1 MLTTSVDERW
11 NSVTFAPL
19 ECRSCAMSW
28 PLLPV
33 PITMARLP
41 FQFSPSSYWLECIT
55 LPAKSFRPAISGT
68 LGMPLTPVASTTWR
82 GCMVRLAPS
91 ARRSVTVQRPSFSS

>member
-1 MLTTSVDERW
+1 MLTISVEERCTSVT
-11 NSVTFAPL
+11 SAPL

-33 PITMARLP
+33 PITIARLP

-55 LPAKSFRPAISGT
+55 LPAKSFRPAMSGM

-82 GCMVRLAPS
+82 GCMVRLAPP
-91 ARRSVTVQRPSFSS
+91 AQRSVTVQRPCFSS

>member
-1 MLTTSVDERW
+1 MVTS
-11 NSVTFAPL
+11 APL

-41 FQFSPSSYWLECIT
+41 FQLSPSSYWLECIT

-82 GCMVRLAPS
+82 GCMVRLVPS